1 MTTRLAKD
9 TAKLIAEHGR
19 SVSFSRTNS
28 GGTYDTKTGVMTG
41 GSTVTYSGTG
51 IFLQF
56 RADEV
61 DGTNIRM
68 DDRRLLL
75 SPSGLTQTPAIGDI
89 VDGDMRIMAIR
100 TVMSGTTVLHYTCQ
114 VRG

>member
-1 MTTRLAKD
+1 MPGLARHGIDLYLKHESTHPTGSLKHRLA
-9 TAKLIAEHGR
+9 
-19 SVSFSRTNS
+19 RTRFRYALCN
-28 GGTYDTKTGVMTG
+28 GWVRV
-41 GSTVTYSGTG
+41 GST
-51 IFLQF
+51 
-56 RADEV
+56 DEV

-89 VDGDMRIMAIR
+89 VDGDMRIVAIR